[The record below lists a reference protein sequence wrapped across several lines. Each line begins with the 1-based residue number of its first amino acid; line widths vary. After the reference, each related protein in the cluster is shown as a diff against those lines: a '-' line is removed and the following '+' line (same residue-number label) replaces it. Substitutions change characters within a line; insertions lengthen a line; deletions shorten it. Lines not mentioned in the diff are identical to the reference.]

1 MKKKHLFYLIICLFF
16 LFFLILFNF
25 STFQATSVDDLFA
38 IYNAEKRISN
48 PVHKSD
54 VEQYMTPLD
63 HALGIPEQKLE
74 YIANALEQY
83 PDLGKNIDSIPTEAA
98 IEDVQFLFDVLK
110 YSYAGYSYF
119 ATEDIWNDREN
130 RITSSIEMYDTDI
143 KREELFQMLCTNLDF
158 IQDSH
163 FKINS
168 YSPIVH
174 SDFYYNDT
182 MEIKQDS
189 RGYYVKDGRQKW
201 YIKSVDN
208 HEDVEDYVKPS
219 LNADG
224 KLCYYLGVLDTQSH
238 IQLNVGFQSDNKE
251 YKTPIKVSR
260 SKPQINQSE
269 NAYSYQTIDKI
280 PVITMERMYKK
291 NSKDYSIEEF
301 TESANII
308 SDQNLAI
315 LDLRGNMG
323 GQDWGPDVWFQ
334 NFTGDSQIPQL
345 STLKL
350 SSKIGIHEL
359 MEIYQT
365 AKKHALFPPE
375 ELLQLEAE
383 LSSVDPT
390 KNRWIFTEGKMEQKK
405 NKTKL
410 IVLMD
415 GNTASAAESLIS
427 HLNTL
432 KNVVFIGTNTSGC
445 FLSNANMK
453 CILPNS
459 EIEISYGDQL
469 SFQDECTEGKGFQP
483 DIWIGGT
490 DALERVLAFL
500 KNIND

>member
-1 MKKKHLFYLIICLFF
+1 
-16 LFFLILFNF
+16 
-25 STFQATSVDDLFA
+25 
-38 IYNAEKRISN
+38 
-48 PVHKSD
+48 
-54 VEQYMTPLD
+54 
-63 HALGIPEQKLE
+63 
-74 YIANALEQY
+74 
-83 PDLGKNIDSIPTEAA
+83 
-98 IEDVQFLFDVLK
+98 
-110 YSYAGYSYF
+110 
-119 ATEDIWNDREN
+119 
-130 RITSSIEMYDTDI
+130 
-143 KREELFQMLCTNLDF
+143 
-158 IQDSH
+158 
-163 FKINS
+163 
-168 YSPIVH
+168 
-174 SDFYYNDT
+174 
-182 MEIKQDS
+182 
-189 RGYYVKDGRQKW
+189 
-201 YIKSVDN
+201 
-208 HEDVEDYVKPS
+208 
-219 LNADG
+219 
-224 KLCYYLGVLDTQSH
+224 
-238 IQLNVGFQSDNKE
+238 
-251 YKTPIKVSR
+251 
-260 SKPQINQSE
+260 
-269 NAYSYQTIDKI
+269 
-280 PVITMERMYKK
+280 MERMYKK

-350 SSKIGIHEL
+350 SSKIGIHEF

-365 AKKHALFPPE
+365 AKEHALFPPE

-383 LSSVDPT
+383 LSSVDST

-469 SFQDECTEGKGFQP
+469 SFQDKCTEGKGFQP